1 MGKEQSYQNA
11 AKEILR
17 LIGGKENVISA
28 AHCATRL
35 RLVLKNEKLAD
46 VDGILSG
53 AERLTKYTSI
63 LFSMQNYKKAL
74 KKK

>member
-1 MGKEQSYQNA
+1 MTFCALSSAKGMDIKMGKEQSYQNA

-46 VDGILSG
+46 VDGILNT
-53 AERLTKYTSI
+53 ELVYCI
-63 LFSMQNYKKAL
+63 VDI
-74 KKK
+74 